1 MAARPRAHRARGA
14 PTPEAATEA
23 WFLRRG
29 LPYFVPAE
37 RARARQALRPGRT
50 WPLLAATVLGAATA
64 GAALALVFDQVS
76 AAPATLFAIGLL
88 AGLGYALT
96 ALRARRIVTW
106 AGARTLGSLRLIF
119 PVVTR
124 ALPLLLLFVTFL
136 FINAEVWQLAGGLR
150 PGVLWLTVLLLAAM
164 AVAFLMARLPE
175 EVDRLDDRIDDRFL
189 VSACRGTPLAQTAR
203 ELVADPQVRPA
214 SYAPV
219 SGFERW
225 NLILVLLVIQ
235 LAQVL
240 LLVVSVL
247 VFFLF
252 FGSLTMRETVQLS
265 WTAKDDLS
273 NMPYL
278 SNISVELFQ
287 VSLFLGAFS
296 GLYFTVSAVTD
307 DAYRG
312 QFFTGVMDEM
322 ERAVGVRAV
331 YLALRARERARAAHP
346 GERTLVE
353 YDPERD
359 PDPEHHPGP
368 EPDQAEPDQAEP
380 DQAEADRGSGR
391 E

>member
-1 MAARPRAHRARGA
+1 MHPRAPQDRGRAS
-14 PTPEAATEA
+14 PEAATET

-29 LPYFVPAE
+29 LPYFVPSE

-50 WPLLAATVLGAATA
+50 WPLLAATILAAFAAAA
-64 GAALALVFDQVS
+64 GLAFLFEELS
-76 AAPATLFAIGLL
+76 AAPATLFSLALL
-88 AGLGYALT
+88 AGTGYALT

-106 AGARTLGSLRLIF
+106 AGARTLGSLRLLF

-136 FINAEVWQLAGGLR
+136 FINAEVWQLAGGLG

-164 AVAFLMARLPE
+164 AVAFLMVRLPE
-175 EVDRLDDRIDDRFL
+175 EVGRLDDRIDEAFL
-189 VSACRGTPLAQTAR
+189 VSACHGTPLEQTAR
-203 ELVADPQVRPA
+203 ELVDDPRVRPA
-214 SYAPV
+214 SFARV
-219 SGFERW
+219 AGFERW

-240 LLVVSVL
+240 LLVLSVL

-252 FGSLTMRETVQLS
+252 FGSLTMSEGVQLS
-265 WTAKDDLS
+265 WTAKENLR

-278 SNISVELFQ
+278 SNVSVELFQ

-307 DAYRG
+307 DTYRG

-331 YLALRARERARAAHP
+331 YLALRARERARAGDP
-346 GERTLVE
+346 GGDTLVE
-353 YDPERD
+353 FDPEGD
-359 PDPEHHPGP
+359 PDPETDPGQDPGQGPEAADEEPGP
-368 EPDQAEPDQAEP
+368 
-380 DQAEADRGSGR
+380 GR
-391 E
+391 D

>member
-1 MAARPRAHRARGA
+1 MVRQRARHGDA
-14 PTPEAATEA
+14 TPEAATEA

-37 RARARQALRPGRT
+37 RAMARQALRPGRT
-50 WPLLAATVLGAATA
+50 WPLLVVTVLGAAAA
-64 GAALALVFDQVS
+64 GAGLALLFDQVS
-76 AAPATLFAIGLL
+76 AAPATLISLGLL
-88 AGLGYALT
+88 AGVWYALT

-106 AGARTLGSLRLIF
+106 AGARTLDSLRLIF

-164 AVAFLMARLPE
+164 AVAFLLARLPE
-175 EVDRLDDRIDDRFL
+175 EVDRLDDRVDEAFL
-189 VSACRGTPLAQTAR
+189 VSACRRTPLERTAR
-203 ELVADPQVRPA
+203 ELVDDPQVRPA
-214 SYAPV
+214 SYAEV
-219 SGFERW
+219 GGFERW

-252 FGSLTMRETVQLS
+252 FGSLTMSEDVQLG
-265 WTAKDDLS
+265 WTTKDDLS
-273 NMPYL
+273 NVPYL
-278 SNISVELFQ
+278 SSVSVELFQ
-287 VSLFLGAFS
+287 VSLFLAAFS
-296 GLYFTVSAVTD
+296 GLYFTVAAVTD
-307 DAYRG
+307 ETYRG

-322 ERAVGVRAV
+322 ERAIGVRAV

-346 GERTLVE
+346 GEATLVE
-353 YDPERD
+353 FDPARD
-359 PDPEHHPGP
+359 PDPE
-368 EPDQAEPDQAEP
+368 PD
-380 DQAEADRGSGR
+380 G
-391 E
+391 